1 MPGNLSRKAYDER
14 ATVRLEQLLVAA
26 QAKMT
31 IGSVLSRADMQR
43 LNLALDEWQFVER
56 HRISPGA
63 TYPNHR

>member
-43 LNLALDEWQFVER
+43 LNLALDEWQSVER